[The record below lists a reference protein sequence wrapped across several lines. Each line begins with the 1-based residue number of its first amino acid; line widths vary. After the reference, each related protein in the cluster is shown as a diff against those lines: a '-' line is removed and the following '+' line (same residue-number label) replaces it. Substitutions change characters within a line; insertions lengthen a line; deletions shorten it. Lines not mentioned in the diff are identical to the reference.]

1 MNNHFTLA
9 GAPFAIPTDLLIG
22 DQWLEAA
29 DGKRTSVLNP
39 ATSDILASVADCGV
53 ADAMAA
59 MDAAERAAPAW
70 RATSPRARS
79 EVLRRCYDHM
89 VAGSDWLATLIAL
102 ENGKILSDARAEILY
117 SADFF
122 RWYSEEG
129 VRVLGDVY
137 AAPGGTN
144 RIIVEYQ
151 PIGMSLLVTPW
162 NFPAA

>member
-1 MNNHFTLA
+1 
-9 GAPFAIPTDLLIG
+9 
-22 DQWLEAA
+22 
-29 DGKRTSVLNP
+29 
-39 ATSDILASVADCGV
+39 
-53 ADAMAA
+53 MAA

-70 RATSPRARS
+70 RATSPRARC
-79 EVLRRCYDHM
+79 EILRRCYERL
-89 VAGSDWLATLIAL
+89 VEGCDWLATLIAL
-102 ENGKILSDARAEILY
+102 ENGKILSDARSEILY

-151 PIGMSLLVTPW
+151 PIGMSLLVTHGIFPPPW
-162 NFPAA
+162 PRVRSLLHWRRDAP